1 MHILADR
8 EHSFVRDDR
17 SSSPEYATAVRVD
30 LHYPKIVDNGDNI
43 CCFPNLEPG
52 VISRMRESLR
62 AKLEADRARKK
73 REGKR
78 LTGLDD
84 DALSMLVEKVQEK
97 LPQKNITRSRVL
109 RAACYLDDDKL
120 IQKLAQ
126 LLVENT

>member
-1 MHILADR
+1 VGRSDR
-8 EHSFVRDDR
+8 IAKGV
-17 SSSPEYATAVRVD
+17 TRV
-30 LHYPKIVDNGDNI
+30 VERRNI
-43 CCFPNLEPG
+43 TTGRQMNL
-52 VISRMRESLR
+52 
-62 AKLEADRARKK
+62 
-73 REGKR
+73 R

-84 DALSMLVEKVQEK
+84 DALSMLVEKMQEK